1 VASAISPDLRQL
13 NPVAQMGMPRG
24 LLAVIAKVT
33 VRRRWRTEPAIRIVF
48 YFALVGTLES
58 ALPLAW
64 ARRTPSAAG
73 LLGAAPPAEQS
84 KMG

>member
-1 VASAISPDLRQL
+1 MASVISPDLRQL
-13 NPVAQMGMPRG
+13 NPLAEMVMPRG
-24 LLAVIAKVT
+24 WLAVIAKVT
-33 VRRRWRTEPAIRIVF
+33 VRRRWRTEPDIRIAF

-64 ARRTPSAAG
+64 AWQTPSAAG
-73 LLGAAPPAEQS
+73 LLGAAAPAERP